1 MCLRCVYIRMWA
13 RTCHVMWLT
22 IHRQHSGISSLLPS
36 WVLGLD
42 SGNQVCVETFLNRLT
57 GPQTLSFDPELQVFQ
72 AWILLIFTH
81 EHCKTPVK
89 NPSWRKSASILAS
102 SWALQM
108 FFPPTWPGIWSK
120 ITELSGHQMVPQ
132 GHTETAGN
140 SDRLA
145 RTADIEDSRKRASA
159 RDSSLSTRR
168 QDSSLEVLAG
178 TTK

>member
-1 MCLRCVYIRMWA
+1 MWA

-22 IHRQHSGISSLLPS
+22 IHRQHSGVSSLLPS

-42 SGNQVCVETFLNRLT
+42 SGNQVCVANILNRLT

-108 FFPPTWPGIWSK
+108 FFPQHDLVYDPRLPNSADTRWYRKATQRRRATVTGSPGLQILK
-120 ITELSGHQMVPQ
+120 
-132 GHTETAGN
+132 TAG
-140 SDRLA
+140 R
-145 RTADIEDSRKRASA
+145 EP
-159 RDSSLSTRR
+159 
-168 QDSSLEVLAG
+168 QHG
-178 TTK
+178 TPR